1 MMMIRMMMM
10 ILLVMIRLILMRMRM
25 KMTMM
30 IIDMGQRVLT
40 SQMIK
45 LCFQPSGFPAN
56 SKKDTS

>member
-1 MMMIRMMMM
+1 MMIWMMVMMMIRLM
-10 ILLVMIRLILMRMRM
+10 LMRMRM

>member
-1 MMMIRMMMM
+1 MMIWMMVMMMIRLM
-10 ILLVMIRLILMRMRM
+10 LMRMRM

-30 IIDMGQRVLT
+30 IIDMGQGVLT

>member
-1 MMMIRMMMM
+1 MMIRLM
-10 ILLVMIRLILMRMRM
+10 LMRMRM

-30 IIDMGQRVLT
+30 IIDMGQNSLILK
-40 SQMIK
+40 MMK